1 MWILVFST
9 LNMLILTKDGI
20 DHFFYVLSHLNKILV
35 RYALSLIHLTEIIEL
50 RDWIMNIIIFFLFD
64 GFHVKICFAVELRG
78 FELMAFLNIHRAAT
92 AGLGDYKITCGLTAD
107 PSCRH
112 ITDF

>member
-1 MWILVFST
+1 MWILDSST
-9 LNMLILTKDGI
+9 LNMLILAKDGI

-35 RYALSLIHLTEIIEL
+35 KYALTLIYRTEIIEF
-50 RDWIMNIIIFFLFD
+50 RDWIMYIILFFLFD
-64 GFHVKICFAVELRG
+64 SFHVKICFAVELCG
-78 FELMAFLNIHRAAT
+78 FELMAFLNIHRTAT
-92 AGLGDYKITCGLTAD
+92 SSLGDYKITCRLTTN